1 MAERQSWIP
10 AIGTTFAGKYKLI
23 QLLRSGGLAHVYLA
37 ERLATGPGSADEA
50 LRFRPS
56 ERPSGAPRI
65 ALKVLRRELVKDAA
79 IVRRFE
85 RGVAAAAGVAH
96 PNVAKLGP
104 LETAPDGAPFCT
116 MELLVGLDLADTLA
130 DAGRLNPLRAARI
143 AEGVAS
149 ALAAAHEAG
158 VVHLDVKPENVFL
171 VHRPDGGEDVK
182 LIDFGLA
189 SHPGETRPEASDAC
203 GTPEYMAPEQRRGVT
218 ADPRMDVFA
227 LGLMLREM
235 LTGEP
240 PDSGAPLPPDVPAR
254 LVRSIRRAT
263 AREPADRFPTMA
275 DMEASLLV
283 AIEEMNAL
291 ESTPAR
297 ARWR

>member
-1 MAERQSWIP
+1 MADRQSQLP
-10 AIGTTFAGKYKLI
+10 AIGSAFAGKYKLI

-37 ERLATGPGSADEA
+37 ERLPSGLGAGDDPP
-50 LRFRPS
+50 RFRPS
-56 ERPSGAPRI
+56 ERPGSAPRI
-65 ALKVLRRELVKDAA
+65 ALKVLRRELAKDPA

-85 RGVAAAAGVAH
+85 RGVTAASRVTH
-96 PNVAKLGP
+96 PNVAQLGP
-104 LETAPDGAPFCT
+104 LERAPDGTPFCT

-130 DAGRLNPLRAARI
+130 DAGRLGPLRAARI

-149 ALAAAHEAG
+149 ALVAAHERG

-171 VHRPDGGEDVK
+171 VHRSDGGEDVK

-189 SHPGETRPEASDAC
+189 SHFGETRPEASDAC

-227 LGLMLREM
+227 LGLVLREM

-240 PDSGAPLPPDVPAR
+240 PGSDAPLPIDVPAR
-254 LVRSIRRAT
+254 LVRLIRRAT
-263 AREPADRFPTMA
+263 AREPSERFASMA
-275 DMEASLLV
+275 DMAASLLV
-283 AIEEMNAL
+283 AIEEMNAAG
-291 ESTPAR
+291 E
-297 ARWR
+297 